1 MHYTPCI
8 EWFEPAALESGTA
21 VMSRWPVSESGS
33 RKLAG
38 FDGGDG
44 GLVQFAR
51 VDGPRGQID
60 VFVVMLDWRPDLSHV
75 RQAQVRELAAYVN
88 ETGSAGHPV
97 VILGDFNA
105 GPETDEMR
113 MLIGQSQVA
122 APGWS
127 SGTRGTSRRRAV
139 PGTPGRGATAM
150 RRRGCCPI
158 VASTTCSRRGRGH
171 EARAIPCGARC
182 WARPVSTGSTPPDHF
197 AVMAEIRY

>member
-1 MHYTPCI
+1 M
-8 EWFEPAALESGTA
+8 
-21 VMSRWPVSESGS
+21 
-33 RKLAG
+33 
-38 FDGGDG
+38 
-44 GLVQFAR
+44 

-122 APGWS
+122 APGLVFWDAWDVAS
-127 SGTRGTSRRRAV
+127 RAGPGTR
-139 PGTPGRGATAM
+139 GRGATATPPP
-150 RRRGCCPI
+150 GCCPI
-158 VASTTCSRRGRGH
+158 AASTTCSRRGPGH

-182 WARPVSTGSTPPDHF
+182 SARPASTASTPQTTS
-197 AVMAEIRY
+197 R